1 MSERMPRPAGRVI
14 DAQLHLLDRQILDR
28 DGVPVSVVSDLE
40 LSGVEPGAAIPPD
53 AAPPTIA
60 DLLVGIELP
69 TRIFGGSPPPSRR
82 MRIPWRLIS
91 EVGTVLRVGVA
102 GDRLDATWV
111 ERWVSEHVIGR
122 IPGGRHDPE

>member
-1 MSERMPRPAGRVI
+1 MNEQMPPPAGRVV

-28 DGVPVSVVSDLE
+28 DGIPVSVVSDLE
-40 LSGVEPGAAIPPD
+40 LAGIEPGATIRPD
-53 AAPPTIA
+53 AAPPTIT

-69 TRIFGGSPPPSRR
+69 TRIFGGRPPPSRR
-82 MRIPWRLIS
+82 MRIPWRLVS

-102 GDRLDATWV
+102 GDGLDATWV
-111 ERWVSEHVIGR
+111 ERWVSRHVVGR